1 MRAEIRSRQLT
12 GRHQISDGGQHLV
25 DGVPFGRPYLREPNR
40 PAVRIPPRKRARL
53 EEITNEAAEL
63 LSRAQQLSKAQQDA
77 LVAVTQAPASNGAGK
92 SVHFAQAEDA
102 MELDEGSDS
111 EDEDDD
117 DFASGDDVEID
128 EDVDSGSDTGS
139 SSASDASDSEPDSN
153 PSSDDSSSDSDGGS
167 DSESDSDSDA
177 APEVRSSKTP
187 VPKPVVPPQPPTN
200 EKTSPPGEG
209 KKTTHSRNARRMR
222 TNRLKHLKEAGKL
235 HKDADL
241 KALDEYEERQTLQQS
256 ESLSQRQGFA
266 KSAGK
271 RKRLDD
277 EEAPQ
282 PVLDESAELAKRK
295 QEMIARFG
303 QDSDVTLEAE
313 EPSSN
318 KVEDPAPVTSSQHSE
333 ESNDTPEKTPERK
346 RLRPDV
352 SAIGRM
358 LARQTKNLV
367 KKSAKTTEKEP
378 TPEPEGSTDPDFWKS
393 RINLSAFECWE
404 EEYELTA
411 PPFPFVQH
419 WDPAGKVMRDAAKK
433 KKAKKG
439 GKKAPRPVEEYEEEE
454 EEEEKIFL
462 NYDDAP
468 DFNPDVEIH
477 AAIEDQLQQDIAT
490 AAQEQDEFPP
500 LPEDLNA
507 LPDLTPADI
516 KVGAVIV
523 CKFFGINPVTVT
535 PETSDFKTSIVEQ
548 EGDSGAGAGTF
559 RLRIAQRD
567 LPKKEKKFNS
577 KGQRVYDAK
586 DGFFMEEDDEEGLW
600 SGMFGELVQGKL
612 LKAA

>member
-12 GRHQISDGGQHLV
+12 GRHQISNGGQHLV

-77 LVAVTQAPASNGAGK
+77 LVAVTQEPESNGAGK

-117 DFASGDDVEID
+117 DFAPGGDGDVE
-128 EDVDSGSDTGS
+128 EDVDSGSDSDSDSDS
-139 SSASDASDSEPDSN
+139 SSASDASDSDSD
-153 PSSDDSSSDSDGGS
+153 SISSSEDSLCDLESNRDGY
-167 DSESDSDSDA
+167 SDSDA

-187 VPKPVVPPQPPTN
+187 VPKPTI
-200 EKTSPPGEG
+200 PPGEG
-209 KKTTHSRNARRMR
+209 KKTTQSRNARRMR

-241 KALDEYEERQTLQQS
+241 KALDEYDEEQGLRRS
-256 ESLSQRQGFA
+256 EPPSQRQGFA
-266 KSAGK
+266 QSAGK

-277 EEAPQ
+277 EEAAQ

-303 QDSDVTLEAE
+303 QPSDVTMEAE
-313 EPSSN
+313 ESSSN
-318 KVEDPAPVTSSQHSE
+318 KVEDPAPVTPQRQQE
-333 ESNDTPEKTPERK
+333 ESNATPDKTPERK

-367 KKSAKTTEKEP
+367 KKPAKTIEKEP
-378 TPEPEGSTDPDFWKS
+378 TPEPEGSTDPEFWKS

-419 WDPAGKVMRDAAKK
+419 WDPVGKVMRDAAKK
-433 KKAKKG
+433 KKAKKSR
-439 GKKAPRPVEEYEEEE
+439 KKAPSPVEYEEEEEE

-462 NYDDAP
+462 NYDDTP

-507 LPDLTPADI
+507 LPDLTSADI

-535 PETSDFKTSIVEQ
+535 PETSDFKTAIVEQ